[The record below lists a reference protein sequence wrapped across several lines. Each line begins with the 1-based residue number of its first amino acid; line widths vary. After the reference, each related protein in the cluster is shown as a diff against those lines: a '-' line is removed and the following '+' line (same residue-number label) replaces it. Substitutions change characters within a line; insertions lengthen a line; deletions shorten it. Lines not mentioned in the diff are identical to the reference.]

1 MVWTYNKRTHMPE
14 SVNPPQMAALLLSVF
29 ASEPDFP
36 QIEGDLREEF
46 HQHRQMNGLRSACR
60 WYWRETF
67 RNVFVLIKRPRI
79 LQVLAIAAL
88 CIVVPRIAYRPYL
101 TWLSAELREAPR
113 VPGLLFFLLLLY
125 GVCFKLALGIL
136 AGHILRGRERILI
149 SAFTV
154 FYLFFN
160 VERLFIIWHILWDDQ
175 TPLHL
180 KPVGLILF
188 WCPFIAFCIATRW
201 SARRNGQR
209 RSA

>member
-1 MVWTYNKRTHMPE
+1 MPE
-14 SVNPPQMAALLLSVF
+14 SVNPPQMAALLLSIF

-46 HQHRQMNGLRSACR
+46 HQHRQMNGLRSAR
-60 WYWRETF
+60 HWYWRETF
-67 RNVFVLIKRPRI
+67 RNVFVLTKRPRI
-79 LQVLAIAAL
+79 LQALAIAAL

-113 VPGLLFFLLLLY
+113 VPGLLFFLLFLY
-125 GVCFKLALGIL
+125 GVCLKLALGIL

-154 FYLFFN
+154 FYLLFN
-160 VERLFIIWHILWDDQ
+160 VNRLFIIWHILWDDQ

>member
-14 SVNPPQMAALLLSVF
+14 SINPPQTAALLLSIF

-46 HQHRQMNGLRSACR
+46 HRHMRMNGPGAARR

-67 RNVFVLIKRPRI
+67 RNVLVFIKRPRI
-79 LQVLAIAAL
+79 LQALAVAAL

-113 VPGLLFFLLLLY
+113 VPGLLFFLLFLF

-154 FYLFFN
+154 FYFLFN

-188 WCPFIAFCIATRW
+188 WCPFIAFWIATRW